1 MATSTGVA
9 KNPPVG
15 AGSARGSISA
25 GNATAA
31 HRDILA
37 AFSSQQRDLRFKAP
51 PPTATGTSSLPI
63 DSNDV
68 VRWQKRA
75 DLLVHMA
82 LAEDE
87 PANVE
92 RFAKACLAAALA
104 QVCMHTLKSEEQL
117 ALDALDVLVHE
128 KQIETVN
135 YPNAVAPKH
144 GGRSS
149 AKKGELLKFSV
160 NGSRKPSRTGGTAVP
175 TVDQGYLPRNWTLTD
190 VKEEDKLKRCVTLCP
205 GHNPPIRPLEFG
217 LLAHV
222 MLPRPVPPTCMQ
234 TPCPCDP
241 VTGWPVPP
249 AMLTPCPCDP
259 STG

>member
-75 DLLVHMA
+75 DILVHMA

-92 RFAKACLAAALA
+92 R
-104 QVCMHTLKSEEQL
+104 
-117 ALDALDVLVHE
+117 
-128 KQIETVN
+128 
-135 YPNAVAPKH
+135 
-144 GGRSS
+144 
-149 AKKGELLKFSV
+149 
-160 NGSRKPSRTGGTAVP
+160 
-175 TVDQGYLPRNWTLTD
+175 
-190 VKEEDKLKRCVTLCP
+190 
-205 GHNPPIRPLEFG
+205 
-217 LLAHV
+217 
-222 MLPRPVPPTCMQ
+222 
-234 TPCPCDP
+234 
-241 VTGWPVPP
+241 
-249 AMLTPCPCDP
+249 
-259 STG
+259 